1 MRSSYR
7 ALDPPTKKKS
17 DREREREEGG
27 KEGERQ
33 RGRNEKG
40 ERNTGRVPDK
50 CGICNGPGNEVCAA
64 VNLQILI
71 SC

>member
-17 DREREREEGG
+17 DRERKRGRGKGEREREE
-27 KEGERQ
+27 RD
-33 RGRNEKG
+33 
-40 ERNTGRVPDK
+40 TGRVPDK